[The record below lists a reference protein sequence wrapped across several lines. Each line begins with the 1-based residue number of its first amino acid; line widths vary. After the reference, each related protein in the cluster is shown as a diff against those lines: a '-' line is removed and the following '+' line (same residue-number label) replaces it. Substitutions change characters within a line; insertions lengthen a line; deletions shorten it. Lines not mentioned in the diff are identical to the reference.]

1 MSEKVGQAVSPANR
15 KEFYHRRLPHWHPD
29 EALVFVTWRLFGS
42 LPRRRPRAALEGESQ
57 ETAGQTFH
65 RVDREIDRAAF
76 GPVWLR
82 KAPIA
87 SMIVKTL
94 LAGQNERR
102 FYLLRAFVIMP
113 NHIHLVLLPKVQMAV
128 ILRWVKGSTARRAN
142 QILGRTGQPFWQ
154 DESYDHWIRNESELQ
169 RIVRYIHRN
178 PVAAGLVSCEADWP
192 WSTAAMA
199 GETAC
204 PTELPYPGV

>member
-1 MSEKVGQAVSPANR
+1 
-15 KEFYHRRLPHWHPD
+15 LPHWHPD

-42 LPRRRPRAALEGESQ
+42 LPRRCPRAAEGESQ

-65 RVDREIDRAAF
+65 RIDREIDRAAF

-102 FYLLRAFVIMP
+102 FYLLRAFLIMP

-128 ILRWVKGSTARRAN
+128 ILR
-142 QILGRTGQPFWQ
+142 
-154 DESYDHWIRNESELQ
+154 
-169 RIVRYIHRN
+169 
-178 PVAAGLVSCEADWP
+178 
-192 WSTAAMA
+192 
-199 GETAC
+199 
-204 PTELPYPGV
+204 